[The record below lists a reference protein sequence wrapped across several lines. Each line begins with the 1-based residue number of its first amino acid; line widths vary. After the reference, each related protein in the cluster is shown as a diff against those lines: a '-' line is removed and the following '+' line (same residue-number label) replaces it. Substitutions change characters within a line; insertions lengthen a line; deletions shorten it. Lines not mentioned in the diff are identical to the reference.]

1 MIGTT
6 EAYKHLATCLAYGRS
21 ASQTR

>member
-6 EAYKHLATCLAYGRS
+6 DDYKHLATCLAYGRS